1 MQSNNY
7 PSPSFY
13 SKPVTGGGPDIGY
26 QFRGVEQSKINSRNG
41 VGQARIGKGGE
52 SDLSAVDEER
62 HKRNGRPD
70 ATVRGSL
77 HVGVN
82 GPIRRDAGDV
92 PEEAVRNTEEAE
104 MLDGEQGNHHV
115 ESDGPIIHGVLYPQN
130 HSGRNDGFTENLYD
144 IAAGKGERML
154 LEEDEGSPAF

>member
-1 MQSNNY
+1 M
-7 PSPSFY
+7 
-13 SKPVTGGGPDIGY
+13 
-26 QFRGVEQSKINSRNG
+26 
-41 VGQARIGKGGE
+41 GQARIGKGGE

-62 HKRNGRPD
+62 HKRNGKPD
-70 ATVRGSL
+70 STRRGSL

-82 GPIRRDAGDV
+82 GSICRDGDV
-92 PEEAVRNTEEAE
+92 RDEVVRNTEEAE

-130 HSGRNDGFTENLYD
+130 HSGRNDGFLENPYD
-144 IAAGKGERML
+144 NAAGKDDQML